1 VFFIKNW
8 IEGTPNR
15 GKSLHFTFVTI
26 EKEKPAVFAAGF
38 ECLKPEGPA
47 LSISLKRDRRPPL

>member
-1 VFFIKNW
+1 MFFLNNW
-8 IEGTPNR
+8 IAHVPNR

-26 EKEKPAVFAAGF
+26 GKEKPAVFAAGF

-47 LSISLKRDRRPPL
+47 L

>member
-26 EKEKPAVFAAGF
+26 GKEKPAVFVD
-38 ECLKPEGPA
+38 
-47 LSISLKRDRRPPL
+47 LSRAPPPIYFSPSLLR